1 MGVEHLTCGVN
12 KTIKD
17 GDIAPWKDLNK
28 DNRKEQRNSY
38 ILVWGRLSSVS
49 IFLRQPSRLW
59 AWRSGRAYVQGAPKK
74 MSHSDF

>member
-49 IFLRQPSRLW
+49 IFLRRPSRLW
-59 AWRSGRAYVQGAPKK
+59 AWRSGRAYVEYIADN
-74 MSHSDF
+74 M